1 MNIDHESYYTGIPLI
16 DNQHEKYLRLV
27 EDLFALCERSD
38 VEQKR
43 VDEGLAIAFAYAI
56 EHFDAEEAL
65 MLSTGYSGYETHRR
79 KHNEFRDEADRV
91 STMRK
96 EGIGPEGQLMHMT
109 KWLLKWFLE
118 QTLLHDT
125 ALANFLKRDRRG
137 AGSYRTEQM
146 A

>member
-16 DNQHEKYLRLV
+16 DNQHEQYLRLV

-38 VEQKR
+38 VEQES
-43 VDEGLAIAFAYAI
+43 VDESLAIVFAYAI

-79 KHNEFRDEADRV
+79 KHNEFRDEVDRV
-91 STMRK
+91 SAMSK
-96 EGIGPEGQLMHMT
+96 EGVQPEDQLMHMT
-109 KWLLKWFLE
+109 KWLLEWFLE

-125 ALANFLKRDRRG
+125 ALAAFLKRDRRDRG
-137 AGSYRTEQM
+137 RA
-146 A
+146 